1 MATGASQWIPLI
13 SDQWSVTR
21 DPKEKMHVVVN
32 GWFWNQPETGS
43 GQYVRGCI
51 GALAQLAPDV
61 RFTILVP
68 QDRSG
73 ARDPSGLELPANCD
87 LRPVTC
93 ALSNWS
99 KLRFEQFTFPHLC
112 RELRADVAHVPYW
125 GSPLTPSVPTVVSI
139 LDLIPMLLPEY
150 RGGPLVR
157 AYAGLVK
164 ASALNAKLV
173 LTISESSK
181 RDIVKHLHLPES
193 RVRVTHLAAGSRYS
207 PRHDPVDEAALRR
220 NHLDLPP
227 AYVLYLGGFDAR
239 KNIETLLQVYIWAQ
253 DAIGYDFPLVIA
265 GKLPDANGPLFRD
278 PRVIAKAIHVEDV
291 VRYIGPVAEEDKP
304 ALYRGAM
311 AFLYPTRYEGFGLP
325 ALEALACGVPVVG
338 SNTSSVPEVVGPAG
352 MLVDPDDARLMAGA
366 LIAVV
371 TDYELH
377 EKLSVA
383 AVQQAAKFS
392 WEKCARETLQ
402 AYEDTL
408 A

>member
-1 MATGASQWIPLI
+1 
-13 SDQWSVTR
+13 
-21 DPKEKMHVVVN
+21 MHVVVN

-51 GALAQLAPDV
+51 GALAQIAPDTQITV
-61 RFTILVP
+61 VIP
-68 QDRSG
+68 QDASDKRQD
-73 ARDPSGLELPANCD
+73 AELSPHCLLHPASCS
-87 LRPVTC
+87 
-93 ALSNWS
+93 LSDWG
-99 KLRFEQFTFPHLC
+99 KLRFEQFTFPRLC
-112 RELRADVAHVPYW
+112 RELCADVAHVPYW

-157 AYAGLVK
+157 VYTGLVK
-164 ASALNAKLV
+164 ASAMNAKLV

-181 RDIVKHLHLPES
+181 RDIVKHLGLPES
-193 RVRVTHLAAGSRYS
+193 RVRVTYLAAGRRYS
-207 PRHDPVDEAALRR
+207 PRRDPVDEAALRR
-220 NHLDLPP
+220 NHPDLPQN
-227 AYVLYLGGFDAR
+227 YVLYLGGFDAR
-239 KNIETLLQVYIWAQ
+239 KNIETLLQVYTWAQ
-253 DAIGYDFPLVIA
+253 DAIGRDLPLVIA
-265 GKLPDANGPLFRD
+265 GKLPDAHGRLFRD
-278 PRVIAKAIHVEDV
+278 PRVIAKAIQVEDV
-291 VRYIGPVAEEDKP
+291 VLTIGPVAEEDKP
-304 ALYRGAM
+304 ALYRGAT
-311 AFLYPTRYEGFGLP
+311 AFLYPTRYEGFGLT

-338 SNTSSVPEVVGPAG
+338 SNTSSVPEIVGPAG

-383 AVQQAAKFS
+383 AVEQAARFS

-402 AYEDTL
+402 AYQDAL